1 MKPNPYQIYQQNTVQ
16 TSGPQLILMLYDGA
30 IRFTRLAIEGI
41 EQKDFGK
48 TNTNL
53 IKAQKIVHELS
64 ASLDFNYEI
73 SKNLAALYEYM
84 MHQLIEANIRKDV
97 GPAKEVLG
105 HLMDLKA
112 TWTTAIRS
120 NAPTASVQQI

>member
-1 MKPNPYQIYQQNTVQ
+1 M
-16 TSGPQLILMLYDGA
+16 ILMLYDGA
-30 IRFTRLAIEGI
+30 IRFTRLGIEGI
-41 EQKDFGK
+41 EQRDFGK

-73 SKNLAALYEYM
+73 SKNLAAIYEYM

-97 GPAKEVLG
+97 GPAKEVLD
-105 HLMDLKA
+105 HLMDLKS

-120 NAPTASVQQI
+120 NAPSSSVQQI